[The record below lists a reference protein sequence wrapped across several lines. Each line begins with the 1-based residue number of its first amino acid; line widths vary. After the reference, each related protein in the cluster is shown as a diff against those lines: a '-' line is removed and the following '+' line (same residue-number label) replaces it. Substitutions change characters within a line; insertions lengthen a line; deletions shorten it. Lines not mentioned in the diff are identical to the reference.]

1 MRNIKK
7 GQLVQ
12 KGKYGDIYKILN
24 VSSEKINGFVREEV
38 LVGCLHNNQAVS
50 IPASEISDKR
60 IWKDVNEDNIR
71 TQIVERKIMRNPDG
85 SVVIL
90 SETVVSTQNEEN
102 ADIQK
107 IVAKKKYPDTA
118 LGKAMN
124 DAISKSEADKIVNIG
139 HITNVH
145 TAKEEDEKATPT
157 PDHTKFGHLR
167 YDSLDVLGQV
177 YGQHSSVI
185 KQSSGKF
192 HKGMAT
198 LHQQCLDRFR
208 DGDITLYDLRKYS
221 PNSKTGKSLSLE
233 GTIARL
239 NKAIW
244 HYGTE
249 QERKHYGW

>member
-7 GQLVQ
+7 GQLYQ
-12 KGKYGDIYKILN
+12 KGKHGEIYKILN

-38 LVGCLHNNQAVS
+38 LVGCLKNNQAVS
-50 IPASEISDKR
+50 IPASEISDRR
-60 IWKDVNEDNIR
+60 IWKDVSEKNIR

-85 SVVIL
+85 SVTIL
-90 SETVVSTQNEEN
+90 SETVVSTETAKEVNIKN
-102 ADIQK
+102 AISN
-107 IVAKKKYPDTA
+107 KKYPDTA

-124 DAISKSEADKIVNIG
+124 EAVSKAEAEKIVNIG
-139 HITNVH
+139 QITNIH
-145 TAKEEDEKATPT
+145 ETSKDDEVKPK
-157 PDHTKFGHLR
+157 PDHTKFGHIK
-167 YDSLDVLGQV
+167 YDSLDLLGQV
-177 YGQHSSVI
+177 YGQQSYVI
-185 KQSSGKF
+185 KHSSGKF

-221 PNSKTGKSLSLE
+221 PNSKTGKALSLE

-244 HYGTE
+244 HYGNHN
-249 QERKHYGW
+249 ERKHYGW